1 MVEYLS
7 ITNYK
12 KKKRKHL
19 TLDEREQKQVS
30 NFNIKFKL
38 NVKNNYKKNYKSMTS
53 TILIFNY

>member
-30 NFNIKFKL
+30 NFYIKK
-38 NVKNNYKKNYKSMTS
+38 
-53 TILIFNY
+53 TINP